1 MKACALFV
9 VALLALPL
17 APPSA
22 RAENDEIV
30 VVVNKANPASVLSR
44 DELRPIFQTVKT
56 EWSDGTKAV
65 PINLPDDDPVRQR
78 FDEAV
83 LGLDPDRV
91 SRYWIDRKVRGGER
105 PPQRVSSE
113 SAVLRVVASSRGGVG
128 YVRES
133 AADKSVK
140 IVARLQGGRV
150 VEP

>member
-9 VALLALPL
+9 VALLALPV

-22 RAENDEIV
+22 RADNDEIV
-30 VVVNKANPASVLSR
+30 VVVNKANPARVLSQ
-44 DELRPIFQTVKT
+44 DALRPMFQTVKS

-65 PINLPDDDPVRQR
+65 PINLPEDDQVRQQ
-78 FDEAV
+78 FDASV

-113 SAVLRVVASSRGGVG
+113 SAVLHFVASNRGGVG
-128 YVRES
+128 YVKVS
-133 AADKSVK
+133 AVDTSVK
-140 IVARLQGGRV
+140 IVARVKGGRV
-150 VEP
+150 LEP